1 MLVAAS
7 GLSCKCKATPGGTVE
22 AELLLLVFLN
32 TGKSLAD
39 MPGRGDTYAGM
50 IPTEISSKDCIRK
63 IDLIFRKDE

>member
-1 MLVAAS
+1 M
-7 GLSCKCKATPGGTVE
+7 
-22 AELLLLVFLN
+22 FLN